1 MLIQFLAITAASCCA
16 CVGHSDLAQ
25 RSIWPTT
32 HSASTGLEKLIK
44 KFKVVHVDAGVVY
57 KKIVLKDVKDVDYLS
72 LDPTDNSI
80 VARGT
85 ASGLVTLADLI
96 AKLDKVNP

>member
-1 MLIQFLAITAASCCA
+1 
-16 CVGHSDLAQ
+16 
-25 RSIWPTT
+25 
-32 HSASTGLEKLIK
+32 
-44 KFKVVHVDAGVVY
+44 VVY